1 MLKKWSHCFNRYL
14 GRPEMVV
21 LLTTLVALMLVVV
34 YFGQLLAPVFASIVV
49 AYLLQWPMNRLERL
63 KMPHVGAVVV
73 TYLAFVSVVVLSF
86 LVLLPL
92 LWHQLSNLF
101 NALPTMLG
109 KGQAL
114 LMDLPRRY
122 PSYISVLE
130 IQGLIADVKSQSLA
144 LGQEILTAS
153 FRSLCTLA
161 SLCIYLILVPL
172 LVYFFLMDKE
182 PLLAFVARYLP
193 EKRELLT
200 AVWLEVYEQIGHY
213 VRGKVVEVVIVSIAF
228 YLQFAFMHFNYAILF
243 AVLVGFSVIIPYV
256 GAVIVTVPVF
266 IMAFLQWGLTP
277 YFGYF
282 VLIYSVLIALDGNV
296 LVPLLFAEAVSLHP
310 VAIILAVLF
319 FGSLL
324 GFWGVF
330 FAIPLASVVKA
341 VLRVLV
347 PVPESTQA

>member
-1 MLKKWSHCFNRYL
+1 MLKKWSSFFSHYLNRPDIL
-14 GRPEMVV
+14 V
-21 LLTTLVALMLVVV
+21 LLATLVALMLVVA
-34 YFGQLLAPVFASIVV
+34 YCGQMLAPVFASIVV
-49 AYLLQWPMNRLERL
+49 AYLLQWPINRLERL
-63 KMPHVGAVVV
+63 KLSHVAAVVL
-73 TYLAFVSVVVLSF
+73 TYVAFIGVVVLAL

-101 NALPTMLG
+101 NALPTMLA

-122 PSYISVLE
+122 PSYISALE

-144 LGQEILTAS
+144 LGQEILSAS
-153 FRSLCTLA
+153 FRSLSTLI

-172 LVYFFLMDKE
+172 LVYFFLMDKQD
-182 PLLAFVARYLP
+182 LLAFVARYLP
-193 EKRELLT
+193 QQRQLLT
-200 AVWLEVYEQIGHY
+200 TVWQEVYEQIGHY

-228 YLQFAFMHFNYAILF
+228 YLQFVFMGFDYAILL

-256 GAVIVTVPVF
+256 GAVLVTVPVF

-282 VLIYSVLIALDGNV
+282 VLIYGVLIALDGNV
-296 LVPLLFAEAVSLHP
+296 LVPLLFAEAVNLHP

-319 FGSLL
+319 FGSIL
-324 GFWGVF
+324 GFWGIF

-341 VLRVLV
+341 VLRVLAPATV
-347 PVPESTQA
+347 